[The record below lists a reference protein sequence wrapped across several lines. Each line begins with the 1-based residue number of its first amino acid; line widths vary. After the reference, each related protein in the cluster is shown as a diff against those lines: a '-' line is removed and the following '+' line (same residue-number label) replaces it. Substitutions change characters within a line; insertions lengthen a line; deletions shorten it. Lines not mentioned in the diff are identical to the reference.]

1 MNANS
6 HVIII
11 GAGLAGISAAR
22 VFADAGWRVTLIDK
36 AHKPGGRCA
45 TRRITPAA
53 DSAWFDYGAQYFTA
67 GEPLFRSLI
76 EADLAAGHLQRWS
89 PHIGVVERAP
99 TGWQITPSP
108 DSRERFVAPGGL
120 NHWAR
125 HRLACTGVEARCGQ
139 RVTSISR
146 ARHAWQVHSEGGS
159 CFDAADALLI
169 TLPPVQA
176 RALLGERAAQ
186 FPVLDEASTA
196 LRACH
201 SWVVRAA
208 ALEFQGLF
216 CKDGDLAWCADNSHK
231 AGETDTEQ
239 RLWTLHA
246 DPEFSDRHV
255 DDTPE
260 AIKPLLINEFA
271 AATGQS
277 PAAIEP
283 LHGHRWRYARPGD
296 GAPAAHT
303 GCAVSADE
311 RLGLAGDWLCGGKV
325 EDAWSSGRQAA
336 LALLDA

>member
-1 MNANS
+1 MNRTP

-11 GAGLAGISAAR
+11 GAGLAGLSAAQ

-36 AHKPGGRCA
+36 AGKPGGRCA
-45 TRRITPAA
+45 TRRVARAA

-67 GEPLFRSLI
+67 GDSDFRAI
-76 EADLAAGHLQRWS
+76 VETDLAAGHLQHWS
-89 PHIGVVERAP
+89 PQIGVVERAA

-108 DSRERFVAPGGL
+108 DSRERFIAPVGL
-120 NHWAR
+120 NRWVR
-125 HRLACTGVEARCGQ
+125 HRLACTGIDARCGQ
-139 RVTSISR
+139 RVTAITR
-146 ARHAWQVHSEGGS
+146 KRGLWQAHGEDGI
-159 CFDAADALLI
+159 CFDDADALLI

-186 FPVLDEASTA
+186 FPVLREASTA

-208 ALEFQGLF
+208 ALEYQGLF
-216 CKDGDLAWCADNSHK
+216 CKDGNLAWCADNSHK
-231 AGETDTEQ
+231 AGETSTAR

-246 DPEFSDRHV
+246 SPAFSDQHAEDTV
-255 DDTPE
+255 DVVQPFLVE
-260 AIKPLLINEFA
+260 EFA

-277 PAAIEP
+277 PDDIER

-296 GAPAAHT
+296 GAPAAAQR
-303 GCAVSADE
+303 CAVSADG

-325 EDAWSSGRQAA
+325 EGAWSSGREAA
-336 LALLDA
+336 LALIDS